1 MTDECYSEDMM
12 IDKLFGTK
20 NAALVLLYIY
30 HYGEAHP
37 RGVAKG
43 IDASLSSVQNQLNKF
58 EESGVMVSKLV
69 GNVRIFFFNKKSPL
83 TKPLMDLIKVV
94 HSSMSIEDKELLF
107 SDRNRPRR
115 SGKPVLRTKK

>member
-1 MTDECYSEDMM
+1 M

-20 NAALVLLYIY
+20 TAAYVLLYIY

-43 IDASLSSVQNQLNKF
+43 IKISLSSVQNQLNKF

-83 TKPLMDLIKVV
+83 TKPLMNLIKVV
-94 HSSMSIEDKELLF
+94 HSSMSTEDKEELF

-115 SGKPVLRTKK
+115 SGKPILRNNK